1 MVGTKAFLLGIMM
14 MPVLMMGGLIVPK
27 LMEKTAKQEDRTFA
41 VYDGTGV
48 ILPQLEQAVAA
59 RNEIVKNLIDSD
71 DITEDQKDELRDDT
85 KITYVF
91 EKLDGEMTQERKLEL
106 SDKIRDGDLFAFL
119 DIPSDVLDQDVTE
132 AEIEFVSEESALSDS
147 RRWMSTAINEI
158 VKANRLQ
165 NAGID
170 AIAVAKA
177 SGKVPVRGKALYEK
191 SADGGIEQAPEKDAI
206 TTLMLPFG
214 YMMLMFV
221 VILMAAQPMLESV
234 LEEKSE
240 RIAEVLLGSASSNQ
254 LMAGKLMGNVAGSL
268 TVFLVYATGAYA
280 LANYNGWTDMVHL
293 ELMPLFMLYQLLGV
307 LFFSSIFMSIGAA
320 VSQLKEAQSM
330 LLPVWMLLMCPMMV
344 WFNVIREPNGGVAT
358 GMSFFPPATPMMM
371 TIRLTTGA
379 TIPTWQI
386 ITSIVGL
393 IVATALCVIAAGRIF
408 QIGILWQGKTPKISQ
423 LAKWVLI
430 DPTKN

>member
-27 LMEKTAKQEDRTFA
+27 LMEKTGKQEDRTFA
-41 VYDGTGV
+41 VFDGTGA
-48 ILPQLEQAVAA
+48 ILPQLEQAVVA
-59 RNEIVKNLIDSD
+59 RNELVKKMLESD
-71 DITEDQKDELRDDT
+71 DLTEEQRDELRDDT

-91 EKLDGEMTQERKLEL
+91 EKLDTEMTPDRKLEL
-106 SDKIRDGDLFAFL
+106 SDKIRSGELFAFL
-119 DIPSDVLDQDVTE
+119 DIPANALDQNTTD

-147 RRWMSTAINEI
+147 RRWMSSAINDI
-158 VKANRLQ
+158 VKATRLQ
-165 NAGID
+165 QAGID
-170 AIAVAKA
+170 PIAVTKA
-177 SGKVPVRGKALYEK
+177 SGRVPVRGRALYAK
-191 SADGGIEQAPEKDAI
+191 SADGTIEQAPEKDAL

-268 TVFLVYATGAYA
+268 TVFLLYATGAYA
-280 LANYNGWTDMVHL
+280 LASYNNWTDMVHL

-330 LLPVWMLLMCPMMV
+330 LLPVWMLLMCPMFV
-344 WFNVIREPNGGVAT
+344 WFNVIREPNGSIAT
-358 GMSFFPPATPMMM
+358 GMSFFPPATPMTM

-386 ITSIVGL
+386 VSSIALL
-393 IVATALCVIAAGRIF
+393 IVATGLCVIAAGRIF

-423 LAKWVLI
+423 LLRWVLI
-430 DPTKN
+430 DPTKS